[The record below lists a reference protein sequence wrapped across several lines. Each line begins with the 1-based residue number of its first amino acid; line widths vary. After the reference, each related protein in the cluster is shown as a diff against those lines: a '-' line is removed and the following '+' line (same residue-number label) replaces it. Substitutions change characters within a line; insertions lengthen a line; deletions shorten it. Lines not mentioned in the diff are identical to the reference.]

1 MPSNDS
7 GTASDSGLFIGLESY
22 SEAQSNIFYGR
33 DDETDQLTGLVK
45 TNTLTIVFGKSGTGK
60 TSLLNAGIFPIL
72 RKEFFLPFRIRLEF
86 KEDSPELVDQIKNVL
101 KTQIDKYGFNASSY
115 PDSKTTLWEYFHSEP
130 LWKTITPILVFDQ
143 FEEIFTLAKKANH
156 FGANELATFWDELA
170 DVIEN
175 SIPRKLKDEF
185 LNEKQQVKYGYKDPK
200 AKIIFAFR
208 EEYLPE
214 FESVSTKIPAIKY
227 SRFRLLPMNG
237 NQAYTVITKT
247 WQSKIDESEAHK
259 IVSFLVN
266 EEDVDKNY
274 DMLAIEP
281 SLLSQVCTY
290 IDKERVSQN
299 QNKISSGFLA
309 QYPKEKILHSIYNQV
324 LNESNQAVLGPNPG
338 PSKSLRPVNDF
349 LEDKLITDE
358 GYRTKYSINEIDRTL
373 LPGIEVLKRKYFV
386 REDGKSI
393 ELTHDVLAPIIKD
406 DREERRK
413 LFAEKEAKKRANK
426 RFLVIAIIA
435 VLAAIAI
442 WFAIAGKAVHDKD
455 EAVKQKAQIDEQIK
469 ASTDSLNSLQ
479 DSIGSLRKTLNNG
492 RYVSNNRNQNSSVD
506 NPEAAGADSL
516 KTDSL
521 QNRFAEINNQRSQLK
536 NEIALQDAQIAEL
549 LDNKKASAL
558 LNDQAK
564 SSIEFLQRR
573 VTFDSIKLLDLQ
585 QAYTKLS
592 LEFQDYRRKHPELIR
607 PKQPVIAHPEDT
619 NSLKLKVSF
628 EAGKPVPKNLLI
640 YLLPE
645 VKANEKL
652 IKRSKVYEIGC
663 DPKIETAKGKKTA
676 QFVNGLYV
684 FYDVPPGKY
693 FLKVCA
699 YYGGYQEYRK
709 TNNGNVTINFDAS
722 PPIR

>member
-7 GTASDSGLFIGLESY
+7 GPASDSGLFIGLESY

-33 DDETDQLTGLVK
+33 DDEIDQLTGLVK

-86 KEDSPELVDQIKNVL
+86 KEDSPELVDQIKNIL

-227 SRFRLLPMNG
+227 SRFRLLSMNG

-266 EEDVDKNY
+266 EEDADKNY
-274 DMLAIEP
+274 DLLAIEP

-324 LNESNQAVLGPNPG
+324 LNESNQAVLGPNPD
-338 PSKSLRPVNDF
+338 PSKSLRPVNNF

-386 REDGKSI
+386 REDGKSV

-426 RFLVIAIIA
+426 RFIIIGIIA
-435 VLAAIAI
+435 VLAAVAI
-442 WFAIAGKAVHDKD
+442 WIAVAGQAVHDRN
-455 EAVKQKAQIDEQIK
+455 EARVQKKEIEKQIK

-479 DSIGSLRKTLNNG
+479 DSIGSLRKTLSKGGNT
-492 RYVSNNRNQNSSVD
+492 SNSRIANSPSD
-506 NPEAAGADSL
+506 NPQSVFADSL
-516 KTDSL
+516 KMDSL
-521 QNRFAEINNQRSQLK
+521 QNRFIEINNQRSQLRD
-536 NEIALQDAQIAEL
+536 EIALQDAQIAEL
-549 LDNKKASAL
+549 LNNKKASAL
-558 LNDQAK
+558 LNEQAK
-564 SSIEFLQRR
+564 RSIEFLQRR
-573 VTFDSIKLLDLQ
+573 VTFDSIKLVDLQ
-585 QAYTKLS
+585 QAYAKLS

-607 PKQPVIAHPEDT
+607 PKQLITAHPEDT
-619 NSLKLKVSF
+619 NSLKLKVTF
-628 EAGKPVPKNLLI
+628 ESGKTVPNNLLI

-645 VKANEKL
+645 IKANEKL
-652 IKRSKVYEIGC
+652 IKRSSVYEIGC
-663 DPKIETAKGKKTA
+663 DPKIADAKGKKTA
-676 QFVNGLYV
+676 EFANGLYV

-699 YYGGYQEYRK
+699 YYGGYQEYTK
-709 TNNGNVTINFDAS
+709 AKNGNVTINFDAS

>member
-7 GTASDSGLFIGLESY
+7 GPASDSGLFIGLESY

-33 DDETDQLTGLVK
+33 DDEIDQLTGLVK

-86 KEDSPELVDQIKNVL
+86 KEDSPELVDQIKNIL

-266 EEDVDKNY
+266 EEDADKNY
-274 DMLAIEP
+274 DLLAIEP

-324 LNESNQAVLGPNPG
+324 LNESNQAVLGPNPD
-338 PSKSLRPVNDF
+338 PSKSLRPVNNF

-386 REDGKSI
+386 REDGKSV

-426 RFLVIAIIA
+426 RFIIIGIIA
-435 VLAAIAI
+435 VLAAVAI
-442 WFAIAGKAVHDKD
+442 WIAVAGQAVHDRN
-455 EAVKQKAQIDEQIK
+455 EAMVQKRDIEKQIK

-479 DSIGSLRKTLNNG
+479 DSIGSLRKTLSKGGNT
-492 RYVSNNRNQNSSVD
+492 SNSRNPNSPSD
-506 NPEAAGADSL
+506 NPESANTDSL
-516 KTDSL
+516 KMDSL
-521 QNRFAEINNQRSQLK
+521 QNRFTEINNQRSQLK
-536 NEIALQDAQIAEL
+536 NEIALQNAQIAEL
-549 LDNKKASAL
+549 LNNKKASAL
-558 LNDQAK
+558 LDEQAK
-564 SSIEFLQRR
+564 HSIELLQRR
-573 VTFDSIKLLDLQ
+573 VTFDSIKLVDLQ
-585 QAYTKLS
+585 QAYAKLS
-592 LEFQDYRRKHPELIR
+592 LEFQDYRRKHPDLIR
-607 PKQPVIAHPEDT
+607 PKPMIATHPEDT

-628 EAGKPVPKNLLI
+628 EAGKAVPKNLLI

-645 VKANEKL
+645 IKANEKL

-663 DPKIETAKGKKTA
+663 DPKIENAKGKKTA
-676 QFVNGLYV
+676 EFVNGLYV

-699 YYGGYQEYRK
+699 YYGGYQEYTK
-709 TNNGNVTINFDAS
+709 TKNENVTINFDAS

>member
-7 GTASDSGLFIGLESY
+7 GPASDSGLFIGLESY

-33 DDETDQLTGLVK
+33 DDEIDQLTGLVK

-86 KEDSPELVDQIKNVL
+86 KEDSPELVDQIKNIL

-266 EEDVDKNY
+266 EEDADKNY
-274 DMLAIEP
+274 DLLAIEP

-324 LNESNQAVLGPNPG
+324 LNESNQAVLGPNPD

-386 REDGKSI
+386 REDGKSV

-426 RFLVIAIIA
+426 RFLVIGIIA
-435 VLAAIAI
+435 VLAAVAI
-442 WFAIAGKAVHDKD
+442 WIAIAGKAVHDKN
-455 EAVKQKAQIDEQIK
+455 EAVTQKAQIEEQIK
-469 ASTDSLNSLQ
+469 ATTDSLNSLQ
-479 DSIGSLRKTLNNG
+479 DSIGSLRKSLNNG
-492 RYVSNNRNQNSSVD
+492 RYASNSRNANSQSDNLQSVF
-506 NPEAAGADSL
+506 ADSL
-516 KTDSL
+516 KMDSL
-521 QNRFAEINNQRSQLK
+521 QNRFAEINSQRSQLK

-558 LNDQAK
+558 LSDQAK

-585 QAYTKLS
+585 QAYAKLS

-607 PKQPVIAHPEDT
+607 PKPVIAHPEDT

-628 EAGKPVPKNLLI
+628 EAGKAVPKNLLI

-645 VKANEKL
+645 IKANEKL
-652 IKRSKVYEIGC
+652 IKRSKAYEIGC
-663 DPKIETAKGKKTA
+663 DPKIENAKGKKIA
-676 QFVNGLYV
+676 EFVNGLYV

-693 FLKVCA
+693 FLKVCG
-699 YYGGYQEYRK
+699 YYGGYQEYTK
-709 TNNGNVTINFDAS
+709 TKNGNVNINFDAS

>member
-7 GTASDSGLFIGLESY
+7 GPASDSGLFIGLESY

-33 DDETDQLTGLVK
+33 DDEIDQLTGLVK

-60 TSLLNAGIFPIL
+60 TSLLNAGIFPVL

-86 KEDSPELVDQIKNVL
+86 KEDSPELVDQIKNIL

-143 FEEIFTLAKKANH
+143 FEEIFTLAKKADH

-237 NQAYTVITKT
+237 DQAYTVITKT

-266 EEDVDKNY
+266 EEDADKDY
-274 DMLAIEP
+274 DLLAIEP

-324 LNESNQAVLGPNPG
+324 LNESNEAVLGPNPD
-338 PSKSLRPVNDF
+338 PSKSLRPVNNF

-358 GYRTKYSINEIDRTL
+358 GYRTKYTINEIDKSL

-386 REDGKSI
+386 REDGKSV

-406 DREERRK
+406 DREGRRK
-413 LFAEKEAKKRANK
+413 LFAENEAKKRANK
-426 RFLVIAIIA
+426 RFIIIGIIA
-435 VLAAIAI
+435 VLAAVAI
-442 WFAIAGKAVHDKD
+442 WFAVAGRAVLDRNKAEDD
-455 EAVKQKAQIDEQIK
+455 RNAAVTQKKQIEEQIK
-469 ASTDSLNSLQ
+469 ASTDSLNSLH
-479 DSIGSLRKTLNNG
+479 DSIGSLRKTLIKG
-492 RYVSNNRNQNSSVD
+492 RDTPNPNSPSD
-506 NPEAAGADSL
+506 NPQSAITDSL
-516 KTDSL
+516 KMDSL
-521 QNRFAEINNQRSQLK
+521 QNRLAGINNRRSQLK

-549 LDNKKASAL
+549 LNNKKASAL
-558 LNDQAK
+558 LDDQAK
-564 SSIEFLQRR
+564 RSIELLQRR
-573 VTFDSIKLLDLQ
+573 VTSDSIKLLDLQ
-585 QAYTKLS
+585 QR
-592 LEFQDYRRKHPELIR
+592 FDDYRRTHPDLIR
-607 PKQPVIAHPEDT
+607 PKPMIATHPEDT
-619 NSLKLKVSF
+619 NSLKLKLSF
-628 EAGKPVPKNLLI
+628 AAGKSVPKNLLI

-645 VKANEKL
+645 IKANEKL
-652 IKRSKVYEIGC
+652 IKRSSVYEIGC
-663 DPKIETAKGKKTA
+663 DPKIEKAKGKKTA
-676 QFVNGLYV
+676 EFVNGLYV

-699 YYGGYQEYRK
+699 YYGGYREYTK
-709 TNNGNVTINFDAS
+709 MKSGNVTINFDAS

>member
-1 MPSNDS
+1 MPSTTSELAPDK
-7 GTASDSGLFIGLESY
+7 GLFIGLESY
-22 SEAQSNIFYGR
+22 SEEQSNIFYGR
-33 DDETDQLTGLVK
+33 DDEIDQLTGLVK

-60 TSLLNAGIFPIL
+60 TSLLNAGIFPVL

-86 KEDSPELVDQIKNVL
+86 NEDSPELVDQIKKVL
-101 KTQIDKYGFNASSY
+101 KEQIDKYGFSASSY

-143 FEEIFTLAKKANH
+143 FEEIFTLAKKTNH
-156 FGANELATFWDELA
+156 FGATELATFWNELA

-175 SIPRKLKDEF
+175 SVPRKLKDEF
-185 LNEKQQVKYGYKDPK
+185 LNEKQQVKYSYKDPK

-214 FESVSTKIPAIKY
+214 FESVSNKIPSIKY

-247 WQSKIDESEAHK
+247 WKSKIDESEAHK
-259 IVSFLVN
+259 IVGFLVN
-266 EEDVDKNY
+266 DEDADKNY
-274 DMLAIEP
+274 DQLAIEP

-309 QYPKEKILHSIYNQV
+309 QYPKEKILHSIYNEV
-324 LNESNQAVLGPNPG
+324 LNEGNQAVLASSPG
-338 PSKSLRPVNDF
+338 AFKSPRPLNIF

-358 GYRTKYSINEIDRTL
+358 GFRTKYSINDIDKTL
-373 LPGIEVLKRKYFV
+373 LPGIDVLKRKYFV
-386 REDGKSI
+386 REDGKSV

-413 LFAEKEAKKRANK
+413 LLAEKEAKKRANK
-426 RFLVIAIIA
+426 RFLVIGTVAI
-435 VLAAIAI
+435 LAAIAI
-442 WFAIAGKAVHDKD
+442 WVAIAGKAVHDKD

-492 RYVSNNRNQNSSVD
+492 RYAANNRNSNSSSD
-506 NPEAAGADSL
+506 NPETAIADSL
-516 KTDSL
+516 KMDSL
-521 QNRFAEINNQRSQLK
+521 QNRFIEINNQRSQLRD
-536 NEIALQDAQIAEL
+536 EIALQDAQIAEL
-549 LDNKKASAL
+549 LNNKKASAL
-558 LNDQAK
+558 LNEQAK
-564 SSIEFLQRR
+564 RSIEFLQRR
-573 VTFDSIKLLDLQ
+573 VTFDSIKLVDLQ
-585 QAYTKLS
+585 QAYAKLS

-607 PKQPVIAHPEDT
+607 PKQLITAHPEDT
-619 NSLKLKVSF
+619 NSLKLKVTF
-628 EAGKPVPKNLLI
+628 ESGKTVPNNLLI

-645 VKANEKL
+645 IKANERL
-652 IKRSKVYEIGC
+652 IKRSSVYEIGC
-663 DPKIETAKGKKTA
+663 DPKIADAKGKKTA
-676 QFVNGLYV
+676 EFANGLYV

-699 YYGGYQEYRK
+699 YYGGYQEYTK
-709 TNNGNVTINFDAS
+709 AKNGNVTINFDAS